1 MEPSIRVLAMSDLHT
16 EFDPFD
22 LALPRW
28 PDLVLLAGDI
38 GFGAAG
44 VTFARAYFPAEVPV
58 GVICG
63 NHEFYRSDID
73 GVLSLCRDKASRSP
87 NVRFLENDEAV
98 LTFNGRSVRL
108 LGCVLWTDFDLHGTP
123 ETSCDAAMSRLT
135 DFRLIAHRSTPL
147 RPAEMVR
154 RHEESVRWLKGRLAQ
169 PFAGSTIVMTHH
181 APSPRSQH
189 PRFIGDEL
197 TPAFVSDL
205 DSLILEFQPAL
216 WVHGHTHWSVDYRLG
231 NTRIYSNQLGYP
243 KEDAGFRTDLIDV

>member
-1 MEPSIRVLAMSDLHT
+1 
-16 EFDPFD
+16 
-22 LALPRW
+22 
-28 PDLVLLAGDI
+28 VLLAGDI